1 MTDWPTVSQLTRT
14 MHACS
19 DEQQAMK
26 DCMCMRVWD
35 CMRLD
40 YKSTGMVMNSI
51 KNWAEAWEQ
60 LHLVD

>member
-1 MTDWPTVSQLTRT
+1 MTDWPTVSQLTCT

-26 DCMCMRVWD
+26 DWCMRVWD

-40 YKSTGMVMNSI
+40 HQSTGMVMNSI
-51 KNWAEAWEQ
+51 KNWAEAWEL